1 MAVEQSR
8 SSPPDKQAHEEPAPA
23 FYAIR
28 GGGWRDWWTIL
39 HPPYTVWHLSYS
51 AIGAAV
57 APVVRLDR
65 LAATLVAFFLA
76 VGIGA
81 HALDE
86 VNGRPLRTRI
96 SGPTLHLAAALSIS
110 GAIAIGIVGIGRVG
124 VSLIPLITFG
134 AFIVVAYN
142 LEIFGGFFHSDFW
155 FAFAWGAFPAFTGF
169 WASAS
174 TFRVSGLL
182 AAAAC
187 FMLSVAQR
195 ALSTPVR
202 ALRRRT
208 ARVHGT
214 IERTDGTTEP
224 VERSTLTNAPERAL
238 RALSL
243 TVPLIAAAM
252 VAARTLR

>member
-1 MAVEQSR
+1 MAVERRPADEQ
-8 SSPPDKQAHEEPAPA
+8 PPPA

-28 GGGWRDWWTIL
+28 GGGWRDWWTL
-39 HPPYTVWHLSYS
+39 MHPPYTIWHLSYV
-51 AIGAAV
+51 AIGVAV

-65 LAATLVAFFLA
+65 LAATVLAFFLA

-86 VNGRPLRTRI
+86 LNGRPLRTSI
-96 SGPTLHLAAALSIS
+96 SDGALRVAAAVSIA
-110 GAIAIGIVGIGRVG
+110 GAVALGIAGISKVG
-124 VSLIPLITFG
+124 VSLIPFIVFG
-134 AFIVVAYN
+134 ASIVVAYN
-142 LEIFGGFFHSDFW
+142 LEVASGLFHRDVW
-155 FAFAWGAFPAFTGF
+155 FALAWGAFPAFTGF

-187 FMLSVAQR
+187 FALSVAQR

-208 ARVHGT
+208 ERVHGT
-214 IERTDGTTEP
+214 IERSDGTTEP
-224 VERSTLTNAPERAL
+224 LDRAALTKAPEEAL
-238 RALSL
+238 GALSVA
-243 TVPLIAAAM
+243 VPLVAAAM
-252 VAARTLR
+252 VAARAVR

>member
-1 MAVEQSR
+1 VAVER
-8 SSPPDKQAHEEPAPA
+8 AAPPPDNEPAPA

-39 HPPYTVWHLSYS
+39 HPPYTVWHLSYV
-51 AIGAAV
+51 AIGVAV

-65 LAATLVAFFLA
+65 LAATLFAFFLA

-86 VNGRPLRTRI
+86 LNGRPLRTAI
-96 SGPTLHLAAALSIS
+96 PPSALQGAAAIS
-110 GAIAIGIVGIGRVG
+110 LTGAVAIGIVGIGRVG
-124 VSLIPLITFG
+124 VSLIPFIAFGTFI
-134 AFIVVAYN
+134 AVAYN
-142 LEIFGGFFHSDFW
+142 LEILRGFFHSDFW

-169 WASAS
+169 WASSS

-187 FMLSVAQR
+187 FALSITQR

-208 ARVHGT
+208 ARVQGS
-214 IERTDGTTEP
+214 IERTDGTVEP
-224 VERSTLTNAPERAL
+224 VDRNTLTEAPERAL
-238 RALSL
+238 RAMSL
-243 TVPLIAAAM
+243 AVPLIAAAM

>member
-1 MAVEQSR
+1 VAIER
-8 SSPPDKQAHEEPAPA
+8 AGLSPENEPAPA

-39 HPPYTVWHLSYS
+39 HPPYTMWHLSYV

-57 APVVRLDR
+57 APVVRFDR
-65 LAATLVAFFLA
+65 LAATLLAFFLA

-86 VNGRPLRTRI
+86 LNGRPLRTGI
-96 SGPTLHLAAALSIS
+96 KGSALQGAAAIS
-110 GAIAIGIVGIGRVG
+110 LTGAVAIGIIGIGRVG
-124 VSLIPLITFG
+124 ASLIPFIAFG
-134 AFIVVAYN
+134 AFIAVAYN
-142 LEIFGGFFHSDFW
+142 LEIFQGFFHSDFW

-174 TFRVSGLL
+174 TFRVSGVLV
-182 AAAAC
+182 AAAC
-187 FMLSVAQR
+187 FALSVTQR

-208 ARVHGT
+208 ARVHGS
-214 IERTDGTTEP
+214 IERTDGTMETID
-224 VERSTLTNAPERAL
+224 RATLTSPPERAL

-243 TVPLIAAAM
+243 AVPLIAAAM
-252 VAARTLR
+252 VAARALR

>member
-1 MAVEQSR
+1 MAVERRR
-8 SSPPDKQAHEEPAPA
+8 STSDEPAPA

-28 GGGWRDWWTIL
+28 GGGWRDWWTVL
-39 HPPYTVWHLSYS
+39 HPPYTVWHLSYV
-51 AIGAAV
+51 AIGAAA

-65 LAATLVAFFLA
+65 LGATLLAFFLA

-86 VNGRPLRTRI
+86 LNGRPLRTMI
-96 SGPTLHLAAALSIS
+96 PGPVLHLAAALSIA
-110 GAIAIGIVGIGRVG
+110 GATAIGIVGVGRVG
-124 VSLIPLITFG
+124 LSLLAFIVFG

-142 LEIFGGFFHSDFW
+142 LELWNGAFHNHFW

-169 WASAS
+169 WASAA
-174 TFRVSGLL
+174 TFRISGVL

-187 FMLSVAQR
+187 FALSIAQR
-195 ALSTPVR
+195 GLSTPVR

-208 ARVHGT
+208 AHVDGR
-214 IERTDGTTEP
+214 IERTDGS
-224 VERSTLTNAPERAL
+224 VERIDRSVLTAAPERAL

-243 TVPLIAAAM
+243 AVPLLAAAA
-252 VAARTLR
+252 VAARVIR

>member
-1 MAVEQSR
+1 MAVER
-8 SSPPDKQAHEEPAPA
+8 RRDADEPAPA

-39 HPPYTVWHLSYS
+39 HPPYTVWHLSYI

-57 APVVRLDR
+57 APIVRLDR
-65 LAATLVAFFLA
+65 LAATLLAFFRA

-86 VNGRPLRTRI
+86 LNGRPLRTAI
-96 SGPTLHLAAALSIS
+96 SSRLLGAAAFVSIA
-110 GAIAIGIVGIGRVG
+110 GAVALGIAGIDRVG
-124 VSLIPLITFG
+124 ASLIPFISFG

-142 LEIFGGFFHSDFW
+142 LEIANGVFHSDLW

-174 TFRVSGLL
+174 TFRVSGVL
-182 AAAAC
+182 AAGAC

-214 IERTDGTTEP
+214 IERTDGTIEP
-224 VERSTLTNAPERAL
+224 VDRSTLTSAPERAL
-238 RALSL
+238 RVLSL
-243 TVPLIAAAM
+243 AVPLIAAAM

>member
-1 MAVEQSR
+1 MAVER
-8 SSPPDKQAHEEPAPA
+8 RRDEPEPAPA

-39 HPPYTVWHLSYS
+39 HPPYTVWHLSYV

-65 LAATLVAFFLA
+65 LAATLIAFFLA

-86 VNGRPLRTRI
+86 LNGRPLRTNI
-96 SGPTLHLAAALSIS
+96 STPLLKVAAAISIA
-110 GAIAIGIVGIGRVG
+110 GAVAIGVIGVHRVG
-124 VSLIPLITFG
+124 AFLIPLI
-134 AFIVVAYN
+134 
-142 LEIFGGFFHSDFW
+142 
-155 FAFAWGAFPAFTGF
+155 AFPAFTGF
-169 WASAS
+169 WASGS
-174 TFRVSGLL
+174 TFRVSGVL

-187 FMLSVAQR
+187 FALSVAQR

-208 ARVHGT
+208 TRVQGS
-214 IERTDGTTEP
+214 IERTDGTVEP
-224 VERSTLTNAPERAL
+224 VDRSTLTEAPERAL

-243 TVPLIAAAM
+243 AVPLIAAAM
-252 VAARTLR
+252 V

>member
-1 MAVEQSR
+1 M
-8 SSPPDKQAHEEPAPA
+8 
-23 FYAIR
+23 
-28 GGGWRDWWTIL
+28 
-39 HPPYTVWHLSYS
+39 

-65 LAATLVAFFLA
+65 LAATLLAFFLA
-76 VGIGA
+76 VGIAA

-86 VNGRPLRTRI
+86 LNGRPLRTAI
-96 SGPTLHLAAALSIS
+96 KGSALQGAAAVSLT
-110 GAIAIGIVGIGRVG
+110 GAVAIGIVGIGRVG
-124 VSLIPLITFG
+124 VTLIPFIAFG
-134 AFIVVAYN
+134 AFIAVAYN
-142 LEIFGGFFHSDFW
+142 LEVLGGFFHSDFW

-174 TFRVSGLL
+174 AFRVSGVL

-187 FMLSVAQR
+187 FALSVAQR

-208 ARVHGT
+208 AQVQGV
-214 IERTDGTTEP
+214 IERNDGTVEP
-224 VERSTLTNAPERAL
+224 LDRSSLTHAPERAL

-243 TVPLIAAAM
+243 SVPLIASAM
-252 VAARTLR
+252 VAARAFR

>member
-1 MAVEQSR
+1 MTAAR
-8 SSPPDKQAHEEPAPA
+8 PA
-23 FYAIR
+23 FYAAR
-28 GGGWRDWWTIL
+28 PGGWRDWWTIL
-39 HPPYTVWHLSYS
+39 HPPYTVWHLSYV

-65 LAATLVAFFLA
+65 LAATLLAFFLA

-86 VNGRPLRTRI
+86 LNGRPLRTNI
-96 SGPTLHLAAALSIS
+96 STRLLKIAAAISIA
-110 GAIAIGIVGIGRVG
+110 GAVAIGVIGVHRVG
-124 VSLIPLITFG
+124 PGLIPLIAFG
-134 AFIVVAYN
+134 VFIVVAYN
-142 LEIFGGFFHSDFW
+142 LEIANGFFHNDFW

-169 WASAS
+169 WASGS
-174 TFRVSGLL
+174 TFRVRGVL

-187 FMLSVAQR
+187 FTLSVAQR

-208 ARVHGT
+208 VHVQGS
-214 IERTDGTTEP
+214 IERTDGTVEA
-224 VERSTLTNAPERAL
+224 VERSTLTEAPERAL

-243 TVPLIAAAM
+243 AVPLIAAAM
-252 VAARTLR
+252 VAARTIH

>member
-1 MAVEQSR
+1 MAVER
-8 SSPPDKQAHEEPAPA
+8 SPGNEPAPA

-28 GGGWRDWWTIL
+28 GGGWRDWWTVL
-39 HPPYTVWHLSYS
+39 HPPYTVWHLSYV
-51 AIGAAV
+51 AIGAAT

-65 LAATLVAFFLA
+65 LAATLIAFFLA

-86 VNGRPLRTRI
+86 LNGRPLRTLI
-96 SGPTLHLAAALSIS
+96 PGPALHLAAAVSIS
-110 GAIAIGIVGIGRVG
+110 GAVAIGIVGVGRVG
-124 VSLIPLITFG
+124 WALLPLIAFG

-169 WASAS
+169 WASDS
-174 TFRVSGLL
+174 TFRVSGIL

-187 FMLSVAQR
+187 FALSVAQR

-208 ARVHGT
+208 GRVQGV
-214 IERTDGTTEP
+214 IERNDGTTEAID
-224 VERSTLTNAPERAL
+224 RATLTRAPEQAL

-243 TVPLIAAAM
+243 AVPLIAAAM

>member
-1 MAVEQSR
+1 MAVERKPLEQ
-8 SSPPDKQAHEEPAPA
+8 PAPA

-39 HPPYTVWHLSYS
+39 HPPYTIWHLSYV
-51 AIGAAV
+51 AIGAAA

-65 LAATLVAFFLA
+65 LGAALLAFFLA

-86 VNGRPLRTRI
+86 LNGRPLRTNI
-96 SGPTLHLAAALSIS
+96 SAPLLRGAAAVSVI
-110 GAIAIGIVGIGRVG
+110 GAVTVGIIGIARVG
-124 VSLIPLITFG
+124 ASLIPFIAFG

-142 LEIFGGFFHSDFW
+142 LEIWKGAFHNDFW

-169 WASAS
+169 WTSAA
-174 TFRVSGLL
+174 TFRIGGVL

-187 FMLSVAQR
+187 FFLSVAQR

-202 ALRRRT
+202 TLRRRT
-208 ARVHGT
+208 SRVEGH
-214 IERTDGTTEP
+214 
-224 VERSTLTNAPERAL
+224 VERSDGTVERLDRASLTEAPERAL

-243 TVPLIAAAM
+243 AVPLIAAAAV
-252 VAARTLR
+252 VARVVR

>member
-1 MAVEQSR
+1 MAVER
-8 SSPPDKQAHEEPAPA
+8 SSQPPGNAPAPA

-39 HPPYTVWHLSYS
+39 HPPYTVWHLSYV

-65 LAATLVAFFLA
+65 LVATLLAFFLA

-86 VNGRPLRTRI
+86 LNGRPLRTAI
-96 SGPTLHLAAALSIS
+96 SETALRVAAVLSIA
-110 GAIAIGIVGIGRVG
+110 GAVALGIAGIARVG
-124 VSLIPLITFG
+124 TGLIPLIAFG

-142 LEIFGGFFHSDFW
+142 LEIANGFFHNDFW

-187 FMLSVAQR
+187 FALSVAQR
-195 ALSTPVR
+195 GLSTPVR

-224 VERSTLTNAPERAL
+224 IDRSALTSAPEHAL
-238 RALSL
+238 RALSVAL
-243 TVPLIAAAM
+243 PLIAAAM

>member
-1 MAVEQSR
+1 MAVER
-8 SSPPDKQAHEEPAPA
+8 SPGKEPAPA
-23 FYAIR
+23 FYAIQ

-39 HPPYTVWHLSYS
+39 HPPYTVWHLSYV

-65 LAATLVAFFLA
+65 LAATLLAFFLA

-86 VNGRPLRTRI
+86 LNGRPLRTAI
-96 SGPTLHLAAALSIS
+96 SSRLLRAAAFASIS
-110 GAIAIGIVGIGRVG
+110 GAVALGIIGVVRVG
-124 VSLIPLITFG
+124 ASLIPFIAFG

-174 TFRVSGLL
+174 TFRVAGIL

-208 ARVHGT
+208 AYVQGR
-214 IERTDGTTEP
+214 IERTDGSVEP
-224 VERSTLTNAPERAL
+224 VDRSTLTRAPEQAL
-238 RALSL
+238 RALSIS
-243 TVPLIAAAM
+243 VPLIAAAM
-252 VAARTLR
+252 VAARTMG

>member
-1 MAVEQSR
+1 VAIKREASEQ
-8 SSPPDKQAHEEPAPA
+8 PAPA
-23 FYAIR
+23 FYAIS

-39 HPPYTVWHLSYS
+39 HPPYTVWHLSYV
-51 AIGAAV
+51 AIGAAA

-65 LAATLVAFFLA
+65 MGATLLAFFLA

-86 VNGRPLRTRI
+86 LNGRPLRTMI
-96 SGPTLHLAAALSIS
+96 PGPALHLAAAVSIAA
-110 GAIAIGIVGIGRVG
+110 AIALGVLGIVRVG
-124 VSLIPLITFG
+124 LSLTPFIAFG

-142 LEIFGGFFHSDFW
+142 LEIWNGAFHNDFW

-169 WASAS
+169 WASAG
-174 TFRVSGLL
+174 TFRISGVL

-187 FMLSVAQR
+187 FALSVAQR

-208 ARVHGT
+208 TNVEGR
-214 IERTDGTTEP
+214 IERNDGT
-224 VERSTLTNAPERAL
+224 VEKLDRTVLTAAPEQAL
-238 RALSL
+238 RALSMA
-243 TVPLIAAAM
+243 VPLLAAAAV
-252 VAARTLR
+252 VARVVR

>member
-1 MAVEQSR
+1 MAVER
-8 SSPPDKQAHEEPAPA
+8 SSPAPESEPAPA

-39 HPPYTVWHLSYS
+39 HPPYTVWHLSYV

-86 VNGRPLRTRI
+86 LNGRPLRTMI
-96 SGPTLHLAAALSIS
+96 SGGALRFAAAVSIS
-110 GAIAIGIVGIGRVG
+110 GAVAIGIVGIERVG
-124 VSLIPLITFG
+124 LTLIPLIVFG

-142 LEIFGGFFHSDFW
+142 LEIANGFFHSDFW

-182 AAAAC
+182 AAGAC
-187 FMLSVAQR
+187 FALSVAQR

-208 ARVHGT
+208 ARVQGS
-214 IERTDGTTEP
+214 IERTDGTIEP
-224 VERSTLTNAPERAL
+224 VDRATLTRAPEQAL

-243 TVPLIAAAM
+243 AVPLIAAAM
-252 VAARTLR
+252 VAARVIH

>member
-1 MAVEQSR
+1 MAVER
-8 SSPPDKQAHEEPAPA
+8 RPDAEEPAAA

-39 HPPYTVWHLSYS
+39 HPPYTVWHLSYV
-51 AIGAAV
+51 AIGVAV

-65 LAATLVAFFLA
+65 LAAALLAFFLA

-86 VNGRPLRTRI
+86 LNGRPLRTSI
-96 SGPTLHLAAALSIS
+96 SGPMLRAVAFASLA
-110 GAIAIGIVGIGRVG
+110 GAVAIGVAGVGRVG
-124 VSLIPLITFG
+124 TGLIPLIVFG

-142 LEIFGGFFHSDFW
+142 LEIANGLFHNDFW

-174 TFRVSGLL
+174 TFRVSGIL

-187 FMLSVAQR
+187 FALSVAQR

-202 ALRRRT
+202 ALRRGT
-208 ARVHGT
+208 VRVHGT
-214 IERTDGTTEP
+214 IERTDGTIEP
-224 VERSTLTNAPERAL
+224 VDRTTLTSAPERAL
-238 RALSL
+238 RVLSL
-243 TVPLIAAAM
+243 AVPLIAAAM
-252 VAARTLR
+252 VAARAIR

>member
-1 MAVEQSR
+1 MAVER
-8 SSPPDKQAHEEPAPA
+8 HRGAEPAPA

-39 HPPYTVWHLSYS
+39 HPPYTVWHLSYV
-51 AIGAAV
+51 AIGVAA

-65 LAATLVAFFLA
+65 LAATLLAFFLA

-86 VNGRPLRTRI
+86 LNGRPLRTAI
-96 SGPTLHLAAALSIS
+96 SASMLRTAAYVSLA
-110 GAIAIGIVGIGRVG
+110 GAVAIGVAGVDRVG
-124 VSLIPLITFG
+124 TGLIPLIVFG

-142 LEIFGGFFHSDFW
+142 LEVFNGFFHNDFW

-169 WASAS
+169 WASAA
-174 TFRVSGLL
+174 TFRASGVL

-187 FMLSVAQR
+187 FALSVTQR

-208 ARVHGT
+208 ARVHGV

-224 VERSTLTNAPERAL
+224 IDRATLTRAPERAL

-243 TVPLIAAAM
+243 AVPLLAAAA
-252 VAARTLR
+252 VAARALR

>member
-1 MAVEQSR
+1 MAVER
-8 SSPPDKQAHEEPAPA
+8 RRDADEPAPA

-28 GGGWRDWWTIL
+28 GGGWRDWWTVL
-39 HPPYTVWHLSYS
+39 HPPYTVWHLSYV
-51 AIGAAV
+51 AIGIAA

-65 LAATLVAFFLA
+65 LAATLLAFFFA

-86 VNGRPLRTRI
+86 LNGRPLRTMI
-96 SGPTLHLAAALSIS
+96 PGPALHLAAATSL
-110 GAIAIGIVGIGRVG
+110 AAAVAIGVVGLGRVG
-124 VSLIPLITFG
+124 LSLLPFIAFGVFITL
-134 AFIVVAYN
+134 AYN
-142 LEIFGGFFHSDFW
+142 LEIWNGLFHNDFW

-169 WASAS
+169 WASAAM
-174 TFRVSGLL
+174 FRVSGVL

-187 FMLSVAQR
+187 FALSVAQR

-208 ARVHGT
+208 VRVEGL
-214 IERTDGTTEP
+214 IERTDGHL
-224 VERSTLTNAPERAL
+224 ERIDRGVLTAAPERAL

-243 TVPLIAAAM
+243 AVPLIAAAM
-252 VAARTLR
+252 VAARVVR

>member
-1 MAVEQSR
+1 VRAEGEPVEQ
-8 SSPPDKQAHEEPAPA
+8 PAPA

-39 HPPYTVWHLSYS
+39 HPPYTIWHLSYV

-57 APVVRLDR
+57 APVLRFERLG
-65 LAATLVAFFLA
+65 ATLLAFFLA

-86 VNGRPLRTRI
+86 LNGRPLRTMI
-96 SGPTLHLAAALSIS
+96 GGSTLSMAAAVSLA
-110 GAIAIGIVGIGRVG
+110 GALGVGIAGVSRVG
-124 VSLIPLITFG
+124 ATLIPFLLFG

-142 LEIFGGFFHSDFW
+142 LEIGNGAFHNDFW

-169 WASAS
+169 WASGA
-174 TFRVSGLL
+174 TFRIDGVL

-187 FMLSVAQR
+187 FFLSVAQR

-208 ARVHGT
+208 ARVDGQIERSDGT
-214 IERTDGTTEP
+214 IERLD
-224 VERSTLTNAPERAL
+224 RAALAAAPERAL
-238 RALSL
+238 RALSIA
-243 TVPLIAAAM
+243 VPLLAAAA
-252 VAARTLR
+252 VTVRVVR

>member
-1 MAVEQSR
+1 MAVER
-8 SSPPDKQAHEEPAPA
+8 ASPAPENEPAPA

-39 HPPYTVWHLSYS
+39 HPPYTVWHLSYV
-51 AIGAAV
+51 AIGVAA

-86 VNGRPLRTRI
+86 LNGRPLRTMI
-96 SGPTLHLAAALSIS
+96 PGPALHLAAAVSLA
-110 GAIAIGIVGIGRVG
+110 GAVAIGVVGIGRVG
-124 VSLIPLITFG
+124 LSLLPFIAFGIFITL
-134 AFIVVAYN
+134 AYN
-142 LEIFGGFFHSDFW
+142 LEIWNGLFHNDFW

-174 TFRVSGLL
+174 TFRVGGVL

-187 FMLSVAQR
+187 FALSVAQR

-208 ARVHGT
+208 ARVQGS
-214 IERTDGTTEP
+214 IERTDGTVEP
-224 VERSTLTNAPERAL
+224 VDRRTLTEAPERAL
-238 RALSL
+238 RAMSL
-243 TVPLIAAAM
+243 AVPLIAAAM
-252 VAARTLR
+252 VAARTIH